1 MARSEDIKITA
12 LYERLSRDD
21 EQVGESNS
29 IQNQK
34 MYLEEYARHHG
45 LRNIRHFWD
54 DGYTG
59 TNFNRPGFNALLS
72 EIEAGHVATLIV
84 KDLSRFGRN
93 YLQVGY
99 YTEVVFPKKGVRF
112 IAVND
117 NFDTVTAEANGQ
129 LSVSLSNIINDYY
142 AKDISRKVTSA
153 LRSKMEKGE
162 YIGSWEK
169 YGYVKSPE
177 NKNQLIVN
185 PETAPVVRM
194 IYQWRSEGMS
204 YMGINKR
211 LNDMGIPS
219 PGQYKADRGIV
230 TNNNQKSRKIL
241 WNKHMVTDILK
252 DITYLGHLAQR
263 KTTQCLY
270 AGIPFSRT
278 EEQDWILVE
287 NTHEAIIEPELFEK
301 VQAINEKAA
310 AAQKANRGKYDH
322 LPKAKNI
329 YGKKF
334 TCADCGSVMKLVR
347 SFSTNKDKVYFTFKC
362 PAHEEH
368 GARACT
374 AKRMRKADVDEAVL
388 SSIKAQFELFLD
400 CREALDSLLKAKE
413 KQVKKAGKS
422 DQAKELKKQLDA
434 LLLQCGMGTSD
445 VTIPEVKG
453 ARQII
458 EILGFDKEFCN
469 YLATVG
475 NCIEKITKEVK
486 VLKLDLWSMEQ
497 DEKRIEALEQNLS
510 VCQQDSEKLKKQ
522 QKEDR
527 QLIAEQKRTISELE
541 QSKQTNVNMIQNVIL
556 MRDRLLMRRN
566 WLLEK
571 DPSNENAAKL
581 LDVQLQETRKLLE
594 EAGVEI
600 LDQKGQFDYT
610 FQTIVDT
617 CPSPTPDHTNK
628 VADTFRPGYRTRK
641 EVLRPQEVI
650 LYQ

>member
-1 MARSEDIKITA
+1 MARVAKRRERQDVQLQKAESGIKVYQTA
-12 LYERLSRDD
+12 SYARLSREDNL
-21 EQVGESNS
+21 SNS
-29 IQNQK
+29 DSIENQIALLERYIDARP
-34 MYLEEYARHHG
+34 YLQLADIFADNG
-45 LRNIRHFWD
+45 F
-54 DGYTG
+54 TG
-59 TNFNRPGFNALLS
+59 TDFERPEWQRLM
-72 EIEAGHVATLIV
+72 EAVQQRKINCIIV
-84 KDLSRFGRN
+84 KDLSRLGRN
-93 YLQVGY
+93 YIETGEFLEKICPFFGI
-99 YTEVVFPKKGVRF
+99 RF

-117 NFDTVTAEANGQ
+117 NFDTDTAEANGQ

-230 TNNNQKSRKIL
+230 TNNNQKPRKIL

-278 EEQDWILVE
+278 EEQDWIQVE

-301 VQAINEKAA
+301 VQEINKKAA

-347 SFSTNKDKVYFTFKC
+347 SISTNKDKVYFTFKC

-400 CREALDSLLKAKE
+400 CREALDSLLKAKK

-422 DQAKELKKQLDA
+422 DQAKELKKQLEKKKSVFSGLYRDLREGLIDGQDYA
-434 LLLQCGMGTSD
+434 QT
-445 VTIPEVKG
+445 
-453 ARQII
+453 R
-458 EILGFDKEFCN
+458 EILMEDISRLEKQ
-469 YLATVG
+469 LAELKSAKAEYEEPLQEAKIWETL
-475 NCIEKITKEVK
+475 IEKY
-486 VLKLDLWSMEQ
+486 
-497 DEKRIEALEQNLS
+497 AH
-510 VCQQDSEKLKKQ
+510 
-522 QKEDR
+522 
-527 QLIAEQKRTISELE
+527 AEEISEELADA
-541 QSKQTNVNMIQNVIL
+541 MIESMQMNGDNSLSIQFKYMDSFQAVLDTVKIL
-556 MRDRLLMRRN
+556 
-566 WLLEK
+566 
-571 DPSNENAAKL
+571 
-581 LDVQLQETRKLLE
+581 
-594 EAGVEI
+594 
-600 LDQKGQFDYT
+600 
-610 FQTIVDT
+610 
-617 CPSPTPDHTNK
+617 
-628 VADTFRPGYRTRK
+628 RK
-641 EVLRPQEVI
+641 EVA
-650 LYQ
+650 